1 MSGWI
6 NSSNKIIAEL
16 SKQVNEDITNSI
28 DSFVATP
35 INIIESNVA
44 LINDDIVD
52 LHNEDER
59 NKFFVSVLNSQD
71 SYIYSFS
78 YGTENG
84 EYYGARRTPEG
95 IIQIMENNALTN
107 NESWYYSV
115 NDDYTKGE
123 LVLKAG
129 AFDPRTRD
137 WYKVAK
143 NSNKLSFSPLYKHF
157 IMDDLAISVSA
168 PFYDEN
174 DNFYGVLGVH
184 TIISN
189 LDNYL
194 VQSTQKSGDDSF
206 AFVIENGTYDL
217 VSNSLGVS
225 NYNIDGN
232 NVERISISSSD
243 SSVMALIGEK
253 YIESNLNEFQ
263 IDDGNYSY
271 NVSVANYNY
280 EGISWLIITSISR
293 NDLMAD
299 IYDNLRLSIIS
310 FVLIIAAVIVGVWFV
325 IHWILKPVVDLAK
338 AEEDF
343 SKGNMKS
350 RVKTNKN
357 DEIGLLA
364 KSFNQMAETIDE
376 LVNQLEGKISERTSE
391 LKAKKEELQLILDS
405 TAEAIYGVDLGNNC
419 NFCNASFL
427 KMLRY
432 NSEEEVLGKNIHY
445 LIHYKDIEGNPLD
458 DENCRLSVA
467 LKKGELIEDAT
478 NVFYKSDGEPI
489 QVIYSSHPQYIDNKI
504 VGAVVVFKDA
514 SEIIENERKIK
525 YASRHDY
532 LTGLYN
538 RSYIDIV
545 SSKYDNAENW
555 PISVIFVDIN
565 GLKLTNDIFGHVAG
579 DELIRKSAAVLKKS
593 CRQSDVIARI
603 GGDEFLIFLFNT
615 SEKDAQVIV
624 DRIKSSISKE
634 KVEAV
639 KCSLSIGYG
648 VKNED
653 SQKLEHIILKAE
665 HEMYKDKTIN
675 HKNSSKAMLET
686 IISTLHERSPKEKS
700 HSLRVSDISLKIGKK
715 IGLSRA
721 QLVKLKDSA
730 FYHDIGK
737 IVLPVELLN
746 EYDELTPNQKKQM
759 EQHVLAGYRI
769 LNLFDQTIDLADNVY
784 YHHECW
790 GGSGY
795 PKGLKKEE
803 IPLISRIITVA
814 EYYDRKVNN
823 VNNVDLNKK
832 DIIADIKSLS
842 GIKFDPNIVEAFI
855 SIMK

>member
-16 SKQVNEDITNSI
+16 SKQINEDITNSI

-59 NKFFVSVLNSQD
+59 NRFFVSVLNSQD

-174 DNFYGVLGVH
+174 DNFYGVLGIH
-184 TIISN
+184 TIISS
-189 LDNYL
+189 LDSYL
-194 VQSTQKSGDDSF
+194 VESVQKSGEDSF

-232 NVERISISSSD
+232 NVERISISDSN

-338 AEEDF
+338 AE
-343 SKGNMKS
+343 
-350 RVKTNKN
+350 
-357 DEIGLLA
+357 
-364 KSFNQMAETIDE
+364 
-376 LVNQLEGKISERTSE
+376 
-391 LKAKKEELQLILDS
+391 
-405 TAEAIYGVDLGNNC
+405 
-419 NFCNASFL
+419 
-427 KMLRY
+427 
-432 NSEEEVLGKNIHY
+432 
-445 LIHYKDIEGNPLD
+445 
-458 DENCRLSVA
+458 
-467 LKKGELIEDAT
+467 
-478 NVFYKSDGEPI
+478 
-489 QVIYSSHPQYIDNKI
+489 
-504 VGAVVVFKDA
+504 
-514 SEIIENERKIK
+514 
-525 YASRHDY
+525 
-532 LTGLYN
+532 
-538 RSYIDIV
+538 
-545 SSKYDNAENW
+545 
-555 PISVIFVDIN
+555 
-565 GLKLTNDIFGHVAG
+565 
-579 DELIRKSAAVLKKS
+579 
-593 CRQSDVIARI
+593 
-603 GGDEFLIFLFNT
+603 
-615 SEKDAQVIV
+615 
-624 DRIKSSISKE
+624 
-634 KVEAV
+634 
-639 KCSLSIGYG
+639 
-648 VKNED
+648 
-653 SQKLEHIILKAE
+653 
-665 HEMYKDKTIN
+665 
-675 HKNSSKAMLET
+675 
-686 IISTLHERSPKEKS
+686 
-700 HSLRVSDISLKIGKK
+700 
-715 IGLSRA
+715 
-721 QLVKLKDSA
+721 
-730 FYHDIGK
+730 
-737 IVLPVELLN
+737 
-746 EYDELTPNQKKQM
+746 
-759 EQHVLAGYRI
+759 
-769 LNLFDQTIDLADNVY
+769 
-784 YHHECW
+784 
-790 GGSGY
+790 
-795 PKGLKKEE
+795 
-803 IPLISRIITVA
+803 
-814 EYYDRKVNN
+814 
-823 VNNVDLNKK
+823 
-832 DIIADIKSLS
+832 
-842 GIKFDPNIVEAFI
+842 
-855 SIMK
+855 